1 MALAH
6 PVRGAALM
14 AACPK
19 PKPREK
25 KPPKPIRKNV
35 QRSAD
40 EFVRCYLSE
49 DRVEWVKSLPCIVPD
64 CMSLSQSENAH
75 IEGGG
80 TGRKADYTKIV
91 PLCPGHHR
99 RWAHSL
105 HNMGREGVRGP
116 PLGRS

>member
-1 MALAH
+1 M
-6 PVRGAALM
+6 
-14 AACPK
+14 
-19 PKPREK
+19 
-25 KPPKPIRKNV
+25 
-35 QRSAD
+35 
-40 EFVRCYLSE
+40 RCYLSE

-105 HNMGREGVRGP
+105 HHMGREEFEGHHLVDLAALALDTERIWRRYTNTGGSHVR
-116 PLGRS
+116 